1 MEKYQ
6 EIMQGHYVRELSGTI
21 FIVFLSVVA
30 FVFVLIAIKK
40 WDIPKWTL
48 LLFIVILPIHVYC
61 AIGVKAIKNDM

>member
-30 FVFVLIAIKK
+30 FVFVLIAIK
-40 WDIPKWTL
+40 DGIFL
-48 LLFIVILPIHVYC
+48 SGHFYCLRLFCQLIYIVPLE
-61 AIGVKAIKNDM
+61 